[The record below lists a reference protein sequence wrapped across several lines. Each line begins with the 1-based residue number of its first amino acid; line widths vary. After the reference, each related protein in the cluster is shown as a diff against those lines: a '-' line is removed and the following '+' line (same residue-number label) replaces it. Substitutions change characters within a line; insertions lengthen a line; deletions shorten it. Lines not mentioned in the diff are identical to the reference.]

1 MPEGHTLRQLADD
14 LAAAFAGR
22 TVRVSSPQG
31 RFAADAEQLDG
42 ARLLGAD
49 SAGKHLFVELEGE
62 RFVHVHLGL
71 IGTFA
76 VHTAGRGGAR
86 PGRAGAP
93 APGRRGAGRAGVR
106 RPARRDR
113 VRPGRRRT
121 GARRSWA
128 GSAPTRCVPTPTPT
142 WPGAASRAAARAIG
156 DLLMDQKVLAGVG
169 NVYRA
174 EVLFRHRIHPLRPGS
189 TLRVGQWRAM
199 WEDLVELM
207 AEGVR
212 TGRIDT
218 VRPEHTP
225 EAMGRAPRRDDHG
238 GEVYVYRR
246 TVDAVPGLRLG
257 GPHRRARRTQLLL
270 VSEMSAHLPLARRTV
285 RGQGH
290 CDVARSTT
298 VTSAREHLPGPDL
311 RQRAGGVVNRVV
323 PRGSRIL
330 VLLVVVAAALGA
342 RDLAL
347 PRLRPAGQ
355 PAGPARAR
363 PASCS
368 GRASCRGS
376 SSSCS
381 SCSPWW

>member
-1 MPEGHTLRQLADD
+1 MPEGHTLRKLADD

-49 SAGKHLFVELEGE
+49 SAGKHLFVELDGD

-76 VHTAGRGGAR
+76 VHTGVEEVPDPVGQVRLRLVAGE
-86 PGRAGAP
+86 PGPLSYADL
-93 APGRRGAGRAGVR
+93 RGAIVCDLIGAERRAEVLGRLGPDPLRADADPDLAWR
-106 RPARRDR
+106 RIS
-113 VRPGRRRT
+113 
-121 GARRSWA
+121 RS
-128 GSAPTRCVPTPTPT
+128 P
-142 WPGAASRAAARAIG
+142 RAIG

-199 WEDLVELM
+199 WADLVELM

-246 TVDAVPGLRLG
+246 TSMPCLVCGSAVRTAELAGRNSFWCPKCQPTFRS
-257 GPHRRARRTQLLL
+257 RAVQFADKDT
-270 VSEMSAHLPLARRTV
+270 A
-285 RGQGH
+285 
-290 CDVARSTT
+290 
-298 VTSAREHLPGPDL
+298 TSR
-311 RQRAGGVVNRVV
+311 
-323 PRGSRIL
+323 
-330 VLLVVVAAALGA
+330 GA
-342 RDLAL
+342 R
-347 PRLRPAGQ
+347 P
-355 PAGPARAR
+355 
-363 PASCS
+363 
-368 GRASCRGS
+368 
-376 SSSCS
+376 
-381 SCSPWW
+381 